1 MERRTQTDRL
11 RRTLTAAERVVPW
24 LALVAAPLG
33 LFLLLRSQREAIAML
48 DSIGWDAI
56 APSALAFMLAP
67 LLQGVSFWIVLRLFA
82 CRTSLLDAMVV
93 WSRSY
98 IVRYVPTGTL
108 AVAYRLSARRRLGAS
123 ADQVLAGFTYE
134 HVGVLVAA
142 AAACL
147 ALFALAGDLPP
158 LLPLAIA
165 LAALVLAAA
174 LRPGIA
180 GRGVEALTRR
190 LGLQHG
196 VILEGR
202 QLATVVAVNVLG
214 WLGTGTAVYLFVTT
228 VTGSAPPFLWLA
240 GTYTAGYLVGF
251 VAPLSPGGLGVREG
265 MLVVLL
271 APHYGMGVAIALPI
285 AIRLV
290 NIAGELLAVA
300 LVHAVYVVHTA
311 STRMGGIAAE
321 VECTAAAEPV
331 LQGRSKPR
339 PRAGHARPL
348 QELA

>member
-1 MERRTQTDRL
+1 MDRIRRAL
-11 RRTLTAAERVVPW
+11 AAIERVVPW
-24 LALVAAPLG
+24 LALVATPLG
-33 LFLLLRSQREAIAML
+33 LFLLLRSQRDTIAAL
-48 DSIGWDAI
+48 GSIGWEAI
-56 APSALAFMLAP
+56 LPSALAFMLAP
-67 LLQGVSFWIVLRLFA
+67 LLQGVSFWIVLRLFT
-82 CRTSLLDAMVV
+82 RQTPFLDAMVV

-98 IVRYVPTGTL
+98 VVRYVPTGTL
-108 AVAYRLSARRRLGAS
+108 AVAYRLSARRKLGAS

-142 AAACL
+142 AVACL
-147 ALFALAGDLPP
+147 VLFALAGDMPP

-165 LAALVLAAA
+165 LATLVLAAA

-180 GRGVEALTRR
+180 GRGVEAAARR
-190 LGLQHG
+190 LGLHLA

-202 QLATVVAVNVLG
+202 QLAAVVAVNVLG
-214 WLGTGTAVYLFVTT
+214 WLGTGTAVYLLVTA
-228 VTGSAPPFLWLA
+228 VAGDAPPFLWLA

-271 APHYGMGVAIALPI
+271 APHYGMGVAIAIPL

-311 STRMGGIAAE
+311 STRMRRITAE
-321 VECTAAAEPV
+321 VECAGVEP
-331 LQGRSKPR
+331 
-339 PRAGHARPL
+339 AR
-348 QELA
+348 

>member
-1 MERRTQTDRL
+1 MEKRQQTDRL
-11 RRTLTAAERVVPW
+11 RRTLTALERVVPW
-24 LALVAAPLG
+24 LALVATPIG
-33 LFLLLRSQREAIAML
+33 LFLVLWSQREAIAAL

-67 LLQGVSFWIVLRLFA
+67 LLQGVSFWIVLRLFT
-82 CRTSLLDAMVV
+82 RKTPFLDAMVV

-98 IVRYVPTGTL
+98 VVRYVPTGTL

-142 AAACL
+142 ATSCL

-165 LAALVLAAA
+165 LATLVLAAA

-180 GRGVEALTRR
+180 RRGVEPLARR
-190 LGLQHG
+190 LGLHLA

-214 WLGTGTAVYLFVTT
+214 WLGTGTAVYLLVTA

-265 MLVVLL
+265 MLVILL
-271 APHYGMGVAIALPI
+271 APQYGIGVAIAISL
-285 AIRLV
+285 AIRLA
-290 NIAGELLAVA
+290 NMAGELLAVA

-311 STRMGGIAAE
+311 STRVRRITAE
-321 VECTAAAEPV
+321 VKCTAAAEPA
-331 LQGRSKPR
+331 L
-339 PRAGHARPL
+339 
-348 QELA
+348 

>member
-1 MERRTQTDRL
+1 MDRI
-11 RRTLTAAERVVPW
+11 RRTLTAIERVVPW
-24 LALVAAPLG
+24 LALVATPFG
-33 LFLLLRSQREAIAML
+33 LFLVLRSQREAIAAL

-67 LLQGVSFWIVLRLFA
+67 LLQGVSFWIVLRFLNG
-82 CRTSLLDAMVV
+82 RTTLLDAMVV

-98 IVRYVPTGTL
+98 VVRYVPTGTL
-108 AVAYRLSARRRLGAS
+108 AVAYRLGARQRLGAS

-165 LAALVLAAA
+165 LATLVLAAA

-180 GRGVEALTRR
+180 GRGVEAAARR
-190 LGLQHG
+190 LGLHLA
-196 VILEGR
+196 VIVEGR

-214 WLGTGTAVYLFVTT
+214 WLGTGTAVYLLVTT
-228 VTGSAPPFLWLA
+228 VTGSAPPFLWLV
-240 GTYTAGYLVGF
+240 GSYTAGYLVGF

-271 APHYGMGVAIALPI
+271 APHYGMGVAIAISL
-285 AIRLV
+285 AIRFANV
-290 NIAGELLAVA
+290 AGELLAVA
-300 LVHAVYVVHTA
+300 VVHAVYVVHSA
-311 STRMGGIAAE
+311 SARMRRITAE
-321 VECTAAAEPV
+321 VECAGVEP
-331 LQGRSKPR
+331 
-339 PRAGHARPL
+339 AR
-348 QELA
+348 

>member
-1 MERRTQTDRL
+1 MERRAQTDRI
-11 RRTLTAAERVVPW
+11 RRTLAAFERVVPW
-24 LALVAAPLG
+24 LALVATPIG
-33 LFLLLRSQREAIAML
+33 LFFVLRSQREAIETL
-48 DSIGWDAI
+48 DSIGWDAL

-67 LLQGVSFWIVLRLFA
+67 LLQGVSFWIVLRLFT
-82 CRTSLLDAMVV
+82 CRPSLLDAMVV

-108 AVAYRLSARRRLGAS
+108 AVAYRVSARRRLSAS
-123 ADQVLAGFTYE
+123 AEQVLAGFTYE

-147 ALFALAGDLPP
+147 ALFALAGALPP

-165 LAALVLAAA
+165 LVTLVLAAA

-180 GRGVEALTRR
+180 RRGVEALARR
-190 LGLQHG
+190 LGLHLA
-196 VILEGR
+196 VILDGR
-202 QLATVVAVNVLG
+202 QLAAVVAVNVLG
-214 WLGTGTAVYLFVTT
+214 WLGTGAAVYLLVTT

-290 NIAGELLAVA
+290 NMAGELLAVA
-300 LVHAVYVVHTA
+300 LVHAVYVIRTA
-311 STRMGGIAAE
+311 LTRMRRIAPG
-321 VECTAAAEPV
+321 VERTAIEP
-331 LQGRSKPR
+331 
-339 PRAGHARPL
+339 AR
-348 QELA
+348 

>member
-1 MERRTQTDRL
+1 MDRIRRAL
-11 RRTLTAAERVVPW
+11 AAIERVVPW
-24 LALVAAPLG
+24 LALVATPLG
-33 LFLLLRSQREAIAML
+33 LFLLLRSQREAIAAL
-48 DSIGWDAI
+48 DSIGWEAI
-56 APSALAFMLAP
+56 LPSALAFMLAP
-67 LLQGVSFWIVLRLFA
+67 LLQGVSFWIVLRLFT
-82 CRTSLLDAMVV
+82 RQTPFLDAMVV

-98 IVRYVPTGTL
+98 VVRYVPTGTL

-165 LAALVLAAA
+165 LATLVLAAA

-180 GRGVEALTRR
+180 RRGVEALARR
-190 LGLQHG
+190 LGLHLA

-202 QLATVVAVNVLG
+202 QLAAVVAVNVLG
-214 WLGTGTAVYLFVTT
+214 WLGTGTAVYLLVTA
-228 VTGSAPPFLWLA
+228 VAGDAPPFLWLA

-271 APHYGMGVAIALPI
+271 APHYGMGVAIAIPL

-311 STRMGGIAAE
+311 STRMRRITAE
-321 VECTAAAEPV
+321 VECAGVEP
-331 LQGRSKPR
+331 
-339 PRAGHARPL
+339 AR
-348 QELA
+348 

>member
-1 MERRTQTDRL
+1 MDRIRRAL
-11 RRTLTAAERVVPW
+11 AAIERVVPW
-24 LALVAAPLG
+24 LALVATPLG
-33 LFLLLRSQREAIAML
+33 LFLLLRSQRDTIAAL
-48 DSIGWDAI
+48 DSIGWEAI
-56 APSALAFMLAP
+56 LPSALAFMLAP
-67 LLQGVSFWIVLRLFA
+67 LLQGVSFWIVLRLFT
-82 CRTSLLDAMVV
+82 RQTPFLDAMVV

-98 IVRYVPTGTL
+98 VVRYVPTGTL

-147 ALFALAGDLPP
+147 VLFALAADIPP

-165 LAALVLAAA
+165 LATLVLAAA

-180 GRGVEALTRR
+180 RRGVEALARR
-190 LGLQHG
+190 LGLHLA

-202 QLATVVAVNVLG
+202 QLAAVVAVNVLG
-214 WLGTGTAVYLFVTT
+214 WLGTGTAVYLLVTA
-228 VTGSAPPFLWLA
+228 VAGDAPPFLWLA

-271 APHYGMGVAIALPI
+271 APHYGMGVAIAIPL

-311 STRMGGIAAE
+311 STRVRRITAE
-321 VECTAAAEPV
+321 VECAGVEP
-331 LQGRSKPR
+331 
-339 PRAGHARPL
+339 AR
-348 QELA
+348 

>member
-1 MERRTQTDRL
+1 MEKRTQTDRF
-11 RRTLTAAERVVPW
+11 RRTLTALEHVVPW
-24 LALVAAPLG
+24 LSLVAAPLG
-33 LFLLLRSQREAIAML
+33 LFLLLRNQREAIAML

-56 APSALAFMLAP
+56 APSALAFMVAP

-123 ADQVLAGFTYE
+123 SDQVLAGFTYE

-158 LLPLAIA
+158 FLPLTIA
-165 LAALVLAAA
+165 LATLVLAAA

-190 LGLQHG
+190 LGLQHS

-202 QLATVVAVNVLG
+202 QLAAVVAVNVLG
-214 WLGTGTAVYLFVTT
+214 WLGTGAAVYLLVTA

-285 AIRLV
+285 AIRLA
-290 NIAGELLAVA
+290 NMAGELLAVA
-300 LVHAVYVVHTA
+300 LVHAVYVVHTV
-311 STRMGGIAAE
+311 AARVRRATAE
-321 VECTAAAEPV
+321 IDCTGVAGAEPV
-331 LQGRSKPR
+331 PSG
-339 PRAGHARPL
+339 
-348 QELA
+348 EIYLAPTRGVPTPI